1 MPKGHGPALD
11 TVGVPF
17 CVRLGLLYR
26 KDKDMAEKEPSQRQ
40 LRVGQEIK
48 KILAGEIER
57 GLVRNLEGIDAMVT
71 IMEVRVSPD
80 LKYANV
86 YFITSVNEK
95 NEEVR
100 EALQLAA
107 NHFRKIVGAKMELR
121 YVPELNFRID
131 TSFAEVD
138 KMERLLRDPRV
149 AQDLTKS

>member
-1 MPKGHGPALD
+1 VPKGHGPALD
-11 TVGVPF
+11 TVGVPL

-107 NHFRKIVGAKMELR
+107 NHFRKIIGAKMELR

-149 AQDLTKS
+149 AQDLKKS